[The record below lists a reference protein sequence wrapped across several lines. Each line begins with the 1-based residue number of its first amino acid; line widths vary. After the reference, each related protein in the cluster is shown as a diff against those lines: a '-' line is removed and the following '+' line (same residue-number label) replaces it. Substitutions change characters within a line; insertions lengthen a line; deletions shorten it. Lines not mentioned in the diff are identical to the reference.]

1 MSQAQAFMTS
11 GAELPQPLNVLGERI
26 TVLLDSG
33 RSGGL
38 ELFRQQGNAGQGPPP
53 HAHEWDETFYI
64 VTGEVEIGAGDA
76 YRRLGPGAVAHV
88 PAGVTHWFRFVT
100 DGEMISVTSRE
111 GASRL
116 FAALDGAIKAGASD
130 KQSLVPVILAN
141 GAVLRDPPGGARQ
154 ATAEI

>member
-1 MSQAQAFMTS
+1 MSQAQPFVMS
-11 GAELPQPLNVLGERI
+11 GADLPQPLNVLGERI
-26 TVLLDSG
+26 TVLLDSS

-38 ELFRQQGNAGQGPPP
+38 ELFRQQGEAGQGPPP

-76 YRRLGPGAVAHV
+76 FRRLGPGGVAHV

-116 FAALDGAIKAGASD
+116 FAALDGAIKAGATD
-130 KQSLVPVILAN
+130 KQALIPIILAN
-141 GAVLRDPPGGARQ
+141 GAVLRDPPGGAGQ
-154 ATAEI
+154 TTAEI